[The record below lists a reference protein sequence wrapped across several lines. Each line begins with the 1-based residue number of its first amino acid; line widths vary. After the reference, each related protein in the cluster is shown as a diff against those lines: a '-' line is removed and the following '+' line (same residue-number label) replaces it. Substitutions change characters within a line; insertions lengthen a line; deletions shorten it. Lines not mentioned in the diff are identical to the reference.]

1 MFSYAVTCLIW
12 GDDPNNTFTILFS
25 KKTNIVDIKMKIL
38 KHLNLSNDMI
48 DKLKYYKVEEEL
60 FSDDK
65 RFKILKD
72 KDSCQLIS
80 PEQLFNITKVNDV
93 SSLIVSFTDEE
104 NSFNTEESIGAIIV
118 VDDNINNIQPLK
130 SRVSEKNKIIK
141 NENMF
146 NSFNEMNQ
154 SFYQED
160 DDENYNG
167 DYEDDFSEFDNNKQS
182 LRKYNINRKEKIKR
196 QSLKEEKEG
205 IKSRMCDCKKYLCN
219 SIKDNNCSIH
229 KKQDNSFKSTITSN
243 NIPTPTKDIINMG
256 ATITME
262 NTVNH
267 YNKYNPNDITNANTS
282 PTFVSSVSP
291 NKVEVLMIKQSKTIS
306 VVTSEDIS
314 SDLSSID
321 ISKNNLILK
330 EETVEQITQENKPD
344 LYKKSLKVQCTSNEN
359 INKTSD
365 FLNSGNS
372 MEPVL
377 YTDSIP
383 IQETIITEDES
394 HFNPQ
399 TIDTSFYPRHTVSPK
414 NNTNQ
419 ISNSNGSNITE
430 DSSSTK
436 NKQNEKITTYNKKNN
451 GYVQPSRI
459 YYPESD
465 IEVMEFNK
473 NIKPSAP
480 LENDVIEYNMN
491 RGDTNPS
498 NIITNINHYNQ
509 STSELSQKSATSLIT
524 SGPIQTHKTTST
536 SPASPI
542 ARPPSISK
550 SIIFGVEQF
559 PSPPEP
565 ENEVDITNAP
575 GSQTLQRQSKDNEV
589 VVHQYYR
596 NEMNDLP
603 PSYENIDQQPSAP
616 SLSVLN
622 SNTALIENNHSNNNN
637 NIETPDDSFEAPNLV
652 RVSPES
658 DDFKKHSD
666 CCSCGCYP
674 CNLIDSCMTEK
685 LNIPSRWVGIIKA
698 MCVLVLL
705 ALSGLTVFLIVFLSQ
720 DQAEIQHLDYSIYTI
735 TKVTTTVSGTNII
748 TKTLVHRPLTIEET
762 GGRSEPT
769 PRSITSNTNEIDDF
783 IIESDGRNTDEG
795 LIQWTIKE
803 LTNPYLISSYFRP
816 GSEYINNSLA
826 SATFQV
832 SFDKI
837 IEINDTIG
845 INESE
850 SFYNFE
856 VSKDKINFAF
866 YTNND
871 SKTDID
877 IIKFSQYFENEVNKL
892 NITFNYF
899 FTSQAVFI
907 NEPKYAL
914 LNPQAAR
921 CLIEIENW
929 DYKYENSKFVIKS
942 GITSTDLV
950 WSVKEEN
957 VINLNSSEGK
967 IMLIDG
973 VETARK
979 NNERN
984 ATLSLYNDIVDFE
997 DEGPIDVYYLIDN
1010 VKKSNYLLAD
1020 IAVLLR
1026 SNILD
1031 IMTKEYEQN
1040 VNTPISSSSISR
1052 YSLPYFNFI
1061 QKIFNF
1067 NGFSHRY
1074 FFSSSSLFNFRQMKI
1089 LSIFITLFIH
1099 LIIIQI

>member
-267 YNKYNPNDITNANTS
+267 YNKYNPNDITNASTS

-291 NKVEVLMIKQSKTIS
+291 NKVEVLMIKQSSPRSLQYTPIQNNDNNIKANTNIITNTNTNANINDNNTNTKTNINININTSTDTNTNTNTSTNININTNNSTNRNTNINTNSNSNNNNISNITNINTNSNSNNNNISNITNINTNSNSNNNNISNITNINTNNNSSTNTNTNNKFSKTIS

-314 SDLSSID
+314 SDLSSVD

-330 EETVEQITQENKPD
+330 EETVEQIIQENKPD

-473 NIKPSAP
+473 
-480 LENDVIEYNMN
+480 
-491 RGDTNPS
+491 S
-498 NIITNINHYNQ
+498 N
-509 STSELSQKSATSLIT
+509 
-524 SGPIQTHKTTST
+524 
-536 SPASPI
+536 
-542 ARPPSISK
+542 
-550 SIIFGVEQF
+550 
-559 PSPPEP
+559 
-565 ENEVDITNAP
+565 
-575 GSQTLQRQSKDNEV
+575 
-589 VVHQYYR
+589 
-596 NEMNDLP
+596 
-603 PSYENIDQQPSAP
+603 
-616 SLSVLN
+616 
-622 SNTALIENNHSNNNN
+622 
-637 NIETPDDSFEAPNLV
+637 
-652 RVSPES
+652 
-658 DDFKKHSD
+658 
-666 CCSCGCYP
+666 
-674 CNLIDSCMTEK
+674 
-685 LNIPSRWVGIIKA
+685 
-698 MCVLVLL
+698 
-705 ALSGLTVFLIVFLSQ
+705 
-720 DQAEIQHLDYSIYTI
+720 
-735 TKVTTTVSGTNII
+735 
-748 TKTLVHRPLTIEET
+748 
-762 GGRSEPT
+762 
-769 PRSITSNTNEIDDF
+769 
-783 IIESDGRNTDEG
+783 
-795 LIQWTIKE
+795 
-803 LTNPYLISSYFRP
+803 
-816 GSEYINNSLA
+816 
-826 SATFQV
+826 
-832 SFDKI
+832 
-837 IEINDTIG
+837 
-845 INESE
+845 
-850 SFYNFE
+850 
-856 VSKDKINFAF
+856 
-866 YTNND
+866 
-871 SKTDID
+871 
-877 IIKFSQYFENEVNKL
+877 
-892 NITFNYF
+892 
-899 FTSQAVFI
+899 
-907 NEPKYAL
+907 
-914 LNPQAAR
+914 
-921 CLIEIENW
+921 
-929 DYKYENSKFVIKS
+929 
-942 GITSTDLV
+942 
-950 WSVKEEN
+950 
-957 VINLNSSEGK
+957 
-967 IMLIDG
+967 
-973 VETARK
+973 
-979 NNERN
+979 
-984 ATLSLYNDIVDFE
+984 
-997 DEGPIDVYYLIDN
+997 
-1010 VKKSNYLLAD
+1010 
-1020 IAVLLR
+1020 
-1026 SNILD
+1026 
-1031 IMTKEYEQN
+1031 
-1040 VNTPISSSSISR
+1040 
-1052 YSLPYFNFI
+1052 
-1061 QKIFNF
+1061 
-1067 NGFSHRY
+1067 
-1074 FFSSSSLFNFRQMKI
+1074 
-1089 LSIFITLFIH
+1089 
-1099 LIIIQI
+1099 